1 MHGGEREENLRV
13 ILLYFINLFYK
24 AGKDNNSTFVN
35 FNFLVKKILEKINP
49 FLMGIKAPYYL
60 FLIEVQLIYSVVLV
74 VLGYTKV
81 SQ

>member
-35 FNFLVKKILEKINP
+35 FNFLVKKIEKINL
-49 FLMGIKAPYYL
+49 FLTGIKAPYYL
-60 FLIEVQLIYSVVLV
+60 F
-74 VLGYTKV
+74 
-81 SQ
+81 